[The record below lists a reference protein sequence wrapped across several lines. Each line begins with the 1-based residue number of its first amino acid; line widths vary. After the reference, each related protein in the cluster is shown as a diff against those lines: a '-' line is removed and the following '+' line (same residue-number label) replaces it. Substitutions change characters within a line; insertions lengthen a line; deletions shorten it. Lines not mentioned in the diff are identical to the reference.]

1 MLSSLW
7 LALAAAAAAETATP
21 ETPAMDVITV
31 EASKRPL
38 ATTEITTRVTVIDA
52 ERIQRELAQNIDD
65 LVRFEPGV
73 DVVDQGSRF
82 GLSGFSIR
90 GIGGNRVRTEIDGV
104 ATSDAFS
111 IGSFSNASRDFV
123 DVESIKQL
131 EIIRGPAS
139 AVFGSNAIGGVV
151 SYITKGPEDY
161 LDGNDSHLDANA
173 GFNSVDESTVAGV
186 TGALRTGGITSM
198 LRVNVRDGG
207 ERDFPGADPLSAES
221 VNILGKINFGDALNG
236 GLALTL
242 DLFDAQNETDVISLE
257 RTQDFTE
264 SFGFPY
270 IIDTTDVAGDD
281 ERQRMRVSVGQ
292 EWLDGKLGTDYL
304 RWRAFWQDSETTQ
317 DTFEARESFIAGQP
331 GQVERNRSFRFEQEL
346 IGLEVNALSEFSL
359 GNTRHE
365 LAYGIEFETADTAQ
379 IRNGSELDLL
389 SGELSNVVG
398 PDVFP
403 LRDFPASSTD
413 SLGLYLQDRISL
425 GAVTIVPGLRWDR
438 YELDAEPDAIFLEDN
453 PGINPVGLTDD
464 QLSPKLGVLWDV
476 SDQWQ
481 VYAQYSEGFPR
492 PAGQ

>member
-186 TGALRTGGITSM
+186 TGALRMGGITSM

-242 DLFDAQNETDVISLE
+242 DLFDAQNQTDVISLE

-264 SFGFPY
+264 SFGSPLHHRY
-270 IIDTTDVAGDD
+270 HRRCRRRPTATNARERRPGMAG
-281 ERQRMRVSVGQ
+281 RKTRHGLPALACVLAGQ
-292 EWLDGKLGTDYL
+292 QNHAGHVRSPRILHRGPARPGRTQSLVPLRTGTD
-304 RWRAFWQDSETTQ
+304 RFRA
-317 DTFEARESFIAGQP
+317 
-331 GQVERNRSFRFEQEL
+331 
-346 IGLEVNALSEFSL
+346 
-359 GNTRHE
+359 
-365 LAYGIEFETADTAQ
+365 
-379 IRNGSELDLL
+379 
-389 SGELSNVVG
+389 
-398 PDVFP
+398 
-403 LRDFPASSTD
+403 
-413 SLGLYLQDRISL
+413 
-425 GAVTIVPGLRWDR
+425 
-438 YELDAEPDAIFLEDN
+438 
-453 PGINPVGLTDD
+453 
-464 QLSPKLGVLWDV
+464 
-476 SDQWQ
+476 
-481 VYAQYSEGFPR
+481 
-492 PAGQ
+492 